1 MSEVSL
7 LSAGCYKN
15 AVIREAGDADAT
27 LDCGWSR
34 RCRLACA
41 AGERVVASMIMMMV
55 LLLPP
60 PLYVQAAGI
69 TFMLAAQAGPGP
81 SNND

>member
-7 LSAGCYKN
+7 LCAGCYKN

-27 LDCGWSR
+27 LNCGWSR

-41 AGERVVASMIMMMV
+41 AAVRVVASMITMMV
-55 LLLPP
+55 ILPPP
-60 PLYVQAAGI
+60 PLYVQANGI
-69 TFMLAAQAGPGP
+69 PFMLAAQASP
-81 SNND
+81 SS